1 MVNPLLILPLLNA
14 STLTT
19 PQNGCY
25 EQRPPGEPQ
34 RTPTTYTVCSQAIG
48 HMTLGHA
55 LDTPTVFGRTVKVG
69 QRLPEF
75 FVQKGLY
82 GSCVINLDIEDGRE
96 DTLTWREIIVSAS
109 NLRDYCVA
117 INPHLGGEEKVGR
130 RQLLNVQVYGISND
144 ASMDSAVG

>member
-1 MVNPLLILPLLNA
+1 
-14 STLTT
+14 
-19 PQNGCY
+19 
-25 EQRPPGEPQ
+25 
-34 RTPTTYTVCSQAIG
+34 
-48 HMTLGHA
+48 MTLGHA